1 MNIPEIYVKMLI
13 IHLRY
18 PPPKKKIKN
27 PNSYITYMW
36 NRLLNRNVY
45 V

>member
-18 PPPKKKIKN
+18 PPPPKKKN
-27 PNSYITYMW
+27 QNSYITYMW

>member
-18 PPPKKKIKN
+18 PPPQKKN

>member
-18 PPPKKKIKN
+18 PPPSQKKN

-36 NRLLNRNVY
+36 NRLLNRNVF